1 MSQPPPMSLDDARRQ
16 AIREHNLRAAAQN
29 TANERLHVDPSDV
42 AARFP
47 FNGRW
52 TRRDWA
58 HASLFATLGA
68 LVIGLVPGFSNA
80 MRVVEHAPEITTLA
94 LPLPPLPKA
103 AQRAEPQRN
112 WEVVRVEPGQTL
124 GAIFQERGIPAATL
138 HRLLDASP
146 DRQALARLRPGA
158 ELAFEQAPDGRL
170 LAFRYDRSDTERV
183 ELSVSGDQVA
193 KKVIERPVEI
203 RTAVISG
210 KVGRSL
216 FHSARRLGLSPAVI
230 NTLTDEVFRYDIDFD
245 RDVAASDRFSVVV
258 EQTWREGEL
267 IRSGPVTAAV
277 FTAKGKPFTA
287 VRFEREDGK
296 AEYFTADGRPLK
308 KSFIRSPI
316 QYARLSSRF
325 GTRRHPVLGTQRM
338 HKGVDYAART
348 GTPIMAAGDGRVV
361 SVGWQ
366 GGYGNTVV
374 LDHGKGHTTLYAH
387 MSRTAKLRRGDRDS
401 QGQVIG
407 YVGSTGLSTGPHLH
421 YEFRVNGV
429 HRNPLQHT
437 MPPPEPL
444 TGSALARFKAET
456 ASALVRIR
464 EVEHVL
470 YASVSTDRDQRV
482 AAAGTGKGGKG

>member
-1 MSQPPPMSLDDARRQ
+1 MSQPPPMSPDDARRQ

-216 FHSARRLGLSPAVI
+216 FHSARRLGLSPSVI

-287 VRFEREDGK
+287 VRF
-296 AEYFTADGRPLK
+296 
-308 KSFIRSPI
+308 
-316 QYARLSSRF
+316 
-325 GTRRHPVLGTQRM
+325 
-338 HKGVDYAART
+338 
-348 GTPIMAAGDGRVV
+348 
-361 SVGWQ
+361 
-366 GGYGNTVV
+366 
-374 LDHGKGHTTLYAH
+374 
-387 MSRTAKLRRGDRDS
+387 
-401 QGQVIG
+401 
-407 YVGSTGLSTGPHLH
+407 
-421 YEFRVNGV
+421 
-429 HRNPLQHT
+429 
-437 MPPPEPL
+437 
-444 TGSALARFKAET
+444 
-456 ASALVRIR
+456 
-464 EVEHVL
+464 
-470 YASVSTDRDQRV
+470 
-482 AAAGTGKGGKG
+482 